1 MSAIKDLNQSIKVN
15 KVENGVNIHY
25 EVYSKKLDRV
35 IKIGECP
42 RCEELFDA
50 EFPALSRKDNKTKIC
65 SECGTSEALEDWMAF
80 INKNNFIKKGA

>member
-15 KVENGVNIHY
+15 KVENGINIHY

-35 IKIGECP
+35 IKIGQCP
-42 RCEELFDA
+42 KCEELFDA
-50 EFPALSRKDNKTKIC
+50 EFPALSRRDNETKIC
-65 SECGTSEALEDWMAF
+65 SQCGEAEAFADWTNF

>member
-35 IKIGECP
+35 IKIGQCP
-42 RCEELFDA
+42 KCEELFDA
-50 EFPALSRKDNKTKIC
+50 EFPALSRRDNETKIC
-65 SECGTSEALEDWMAF
+65 SQCGEAEAFADWTNF